1 MSFDFGAITAYIIGL
16 AVLFVF
22 WKIFTKPFKWLIRL
36 VVNGILGGLL
46 LYIINRIGFA
56 GLTIDI
62 NIITSLIAGILGI
75 PGVILLFVLQL
86 IL

>member
-1 MSFDFGAITAYIIGL
+1 MSFDFGAISAYIIGL

-22 WKIFTKPFKWLIRL
+22 WKIFTKPIKWLIRL
-36 VVNGILGGLL
+36 IVNGILGGLL
-46 LYIINRIGFA
+46 LYIINSIGFA

>member
-1 MSFDFGAITAYIIGL
+1 MAFDFGAISAYIIGL

-46 LYIINRIGFA
+46 LYIINSIGFA

>member
-1 MSFDFGAITAYIIGL
+1 MAFDFGAISAYIIGL

-46 LYIINRIGFA
+46 LYIINSIGFA

-75 PGVILLFVLQL
+75 PGVVLLFVLQL